1 MKTLGMMIARIAA
14 LLALAALSWA
24 SALYFDWPL
33 WGAPA
38 VFCAALAGW
47 LLCRVARRALRAVR
61 ARAQLARLDASEH
74 LPAADAPEL
83 RVAARWRTALAA
95 LGRAQPAPRLRGR
108 PRDALPWYLVIGPEG
123 AGKTTALARA
133 RLVSPLRHARDDAAI
148 APTEDCD
155 WWCFDDAVVLDL
167 AGRFAAPGA
176 TDDDR
181 RAWHALLEQLG
192 RARARRGVNGVV
204 VAIDAPRLIEANRD
218 ALTIEGSAIR
228 ERLEQL
234 IRLFDRRFPVYVL
247 VTQCDRLYGFD
258 EWAAQLAPEQR
269 ERAFGYLGDHDADAF
284 VARALDSLD
293 ARLGALR
300 VALAARG
307 EPPSPRALML
317 PHELACLRPALEA
330 FARAAFGPNVY
341 QETPYLRGL
350 LFASGRQ
357 AGGAPSLTLPDW
369 LDAAPAR
376 TPGDAGLFLHDVFAR
391 VLPGE
396 RDAWLP
402 VERPSRSRLVL
413 RRLALAAWLL
423 ASVAAGLLMSASFV
437 GDMRTV
443 ELVRRDYPAHPRFT
457 GEFAHD
463 TATLARIGRVI
474 ADVERRDERRLVR
487 PLAGATPVGR
497 LEAELKRRYVA
508 HYRRS
513 IEPTADRLFFGKPD
527 GASDVRAADDARLAA
542 RIRNLV
548 RYVNLMQARRRGADR
563 ETLAQMPAPAV
574 ARATD
579 GGGAR
584 GVGSV
589 GVSGVSGVSGGVGG
603 ARAAEGAGR
612 AVRASGGRRAGDARA
627 ARGMRGAAGNA
638 GAGAAI
644 APAADGVRDRD
655 EGFARVSALAVDLIA
670 WSAPDDRALAARVA
684 AAQAELERL
693 AYRDP
698 DGAWLL
704 ALPDASMPRDVTLA
718 DFWPAAEPRT
728 LPDAQPAAL
737 RDVRVPAALTAAHR
751 PAIDAFLDEM
761 AQAVANRPKFA
772 FHRDAFDTWYR
783 ARRIDAWRDFVA
795 RFPQGEQG
803 LTTQAQW
810 RAVIDRIADRRDPF
824 AALLARV
831 DREFESERDDTLP
844 PWLRFVR
851 TTSHM
856 LAPAMLAPARLPA
869 ASGGLGAALGSI
881 SRSGGRALR
890 EALGGAPEQG
900 KLTLERDAALR
911 DALVDYE
918 RRVAALAA
926 DALAGPGAA
935 YRLAADFHGF
945 GVDPSVQASAM
956 RAADSALRDVK
967 RLAGDRDVG
976 GDVVWSLVGGPLRA
990 LIAYVERQASCAL
1003 QDDWE
1008 RDVLWPL
1015 RRAATRDDVEGLLYG
1030 PQGAIWAFVDG
1041 PAKPFVRVGAA
1052 RASALD
1058 TLGYRL
1064 PFTDAFLPLIDD
1076 AAARRVAQARR
1087 DAERRAQQQAAL
1099 ELDERIASLG
1109 KQIDALRAQT
1119 VRFGIV
1125 AQPTDVNPDAQ
1136 AKPFE
1141 TVLTL
1146 QCAPQARTLT
1156 NYNLRVSEQ
1165 IDWQPDRC
1173 GDATLR
1179 ISLGGVTLV
1188 RRYAGSLGVARF
1200 VQDFRYGVRRFTP
1213 RDFPDAKAQLQR
1225 LGVRHIDVRYDFS
1238 GHDALLAHVGRI
1250 DALERARRD
1259 DLARQRRAANRQDDD
1274 AGGATAIARA
1284 AASVANAPGAALPR
1298 RIGVC
1303 WGDPAHDRPDGDG
1316 AQP

>member
-1 MKTLGMMIARIAA
+1 MLARIAA
-14 LLALAALSWA
+14 LIALAALSWA
-24 SALYFDWPL
+24 TALYFDWPW

-38 VFCAALAGW
+38 VFCAALAVWPLFG
-47 LLCRVARRALRAVR
+47 VARRALRAVR
-61 ARAQLARLDASEH
+61 ARAQLARLDGAKR
-74 LPAADAPEL
+74 LPADRDAPL
-83 RVAARWRTALAA
+83 RRVVARWRAA
-95 LGRAQPAPRLRGR
+95 LDALERAAPAPGLRGR
-108 PRDALPWYLVIGPEG
+108 PRDALPWYLVIGRAG

-133 RLVSPLRHARDDAAI
+133 RIASPLRRARRDASL

-167 AGRFAAPGA
+167 AGRFAEPDA

-181 RAWHALLEQLG
+181 RAWGALLEQLG
-192 RARARRGVNGVV
+192 RARARRGINGVV
-204 VAIDAPRLIEANRD
+204 VAIDAPRLVTADRD
-218 ALTIEGSAIR
+218 ALTIDGCAVR

-284 VARALDSLD
+284 VARALEHVD
-293 ARLGALR
+293 ARLAALR
-300 VALAARG
+300 IALAARG

-317 PHELACLRPALEA
+317 PHELARVRPALEA

-350 LFASGRQ
+350 LFSSGRQ

-376 TPGDAGLFLHDVFAR
+376 TPGDAGLFLHDVFAH

-396 RDAWLP
+396 RDASRP
-402 VERPSRSRLVL
+402 VERPSRSRLTP
-413 RRLALAAWLL
+413 RRLALAAWLF
-423 ASVAAGLLMSASFV
+423 ACVAAGLLMSASFV
-437 GDMRTV
+437 GDIRTV
-443 ELVRRDYPAHPRFT
+443 ELIRRDYPAHPRFT
-457 GEFAHD
+457 GELAHD
-463 TATLARIGRVI
+463 AATLARIGRVI
-474 ADVERRDERRLVR
+474 ADVERCDERRLVR
-487 PLAGATPVGR
+487 RLVRRLARPIADATPVGR
-497 LEAELKRRYVA
+497 LEAQLKRRYIA
-508 HYRRS
+508 HYRRV
-513 IEPTADRLFFGKPD
+513 IEPAADRLLFGEPD
-527 GASDVRAADDARLAA
+527 GASGARAADDGDIAV

-563 ETLAQMPAPAV
+563 ETLARMPAPAL
-574 ARATD
+574 ARERD
-579 GGGAR
+579 GGGASR
-584 GVGSV
+584 AD
-589 GVSGVSGVSGGVGG
+589 G
-603 ARAAEGAGR
+603 ARSAGGMSDTGD
-612 AVRASGGRRAGDARA
+612 SGDSGDTS
-627 ARGMRGAAGNA
+627 
-638 GAGAAI
+638 
-644 APAADGVRDRD
+644 DRT
-655 EGFARVSALAVDLIA
+655 GGLSALIGALAVDRIA
-670 WSAPDDRALAARVA
+670 WSAPDDATLAARIA
-684 AAQAELERL
+684 AAQAQLERL

-704 ALPDASMPRDVTLA
+704 ALPDASAPRDVTLA
-718 DFWPAAEPRT
+718 DFWPAAAPRTPPPEPR
-728 LPDAQPAAL
+728 DA
-737 RDVRVPAALTAAHR
+737 RVPAALTAAHR

-803 LTTQAQW
+803 LATQAQW
-810 RAVIDRIADRRDPF
+810 RAVIDRIPDRRDPF

-831 DREFESERDDTLP
+831 DREFESIRDDALP

-851 TTSHM
+851 TASR
-856 LAPAMLAPARLPA
+856 MLAPARMPA

-900 KLTLERDAALR
+900 RRTLERDAALR

-945 GVDPSVQASAM
+945 GVDPSVEASAM
-956 RAADSALRDVK
+956 RAADDALRDVK
-967 RLAGDRDVG
+967 RLAGERDVG
-976 GDVVWSLVGGPLRA
+976 GDVVWSLVGGPLHA
-990 LIAYVERQASCAL
+990 VIAYVERQASCAL
-1003 QDDWE
+1003 QEDWE

-1015 RRAATRDDVEGLLYG
+1015 RRAATREDADDRLYG
-1030 PQGAIWAFVDG
+1030 PQGAFWAFVDG

-1052 RASALD
+1052 RASAVD

-1064 PFTDAFLPLIDD
+1064 PFTDAFLPLVDD

-1087 DAERRAQQQAAL
+1087 ADEQRARQQAAA

-1109 KQIDALRAQT
+1109 KQIDAIRAQT
-1119 VRFGIV
+1119 VRIEIV
-1125 AQPTDVNPDAQ
+1125 AQPTDVNPEARAQ
-1136 AKPFE
+1136 PFE

-1146 QCAPQARTLT
+1146 QCAPQARTLA
-1156 NYNLRVSEQ
+1156 NYNLRVSER
-1165 IDWQPDRC
+1165 IDWQPDQC

-1179 ISLGGVTLV
+1179 IALGGVTLT
-1188 RRYAGSLGVARF
+1188 RRYAGPLGIARF

-1213 RDFPDAKAQLQR
+1213 GDFPDAKAQLER
-1225 LGVRHIDVRYDFS
+1225 LGVRHVDVRYDFS
-1238 GHDALLAHVGRI
+1238 GHDALLAHVERI

-1259 DLARQRRAANRQDDD
+1259 DIARQRRIASRQDD
-1274 AGGATAIARA
+1274 GASDSGAAAIARA
-1284 AASVANAPGAALPR
+1284 GGFVANPANPANAARAPSASSRSSPSSAPGASGPSGTPDAGLPR
-1298 RIGVC
+1298 RIGAC
-1303 WGDPAHDRPDGDG
+1303 WGNPARDGGMRP
-1316 AQP
+1316 

>member
-1 MKTLGMMIARIAA
+1 MKTLCSMLARIAA
-14 LLALAALSWA
+14 LIALAALSWA
-24 SALYFDWPL
+24 TALYFDWPW

-38 VFCAALAGW
+38 VFCAALAVWPLFG
-47 LLCRVARRALRAVR
+47 VARRALRAVR
-61 ARAQLARLDASEH
+61 ARAQLARLDGAKR
-74 LPAADAPEL
+74 LPAD
-83 RVAARWRTALAA
+83 
-95 LGRAQPAPRLRGR
+95 
-108 PRDALPWYLVIGPEG
+108 RDASL
-123 AGKTTALARA
+123 
-133 RLVSPLRHARDDAAI
+133 

-167 AGRFAAPGA
+167 AGRFAEPDA

-181 RAWHALLEQLG
+181 RAWGALLEQLG
-192 RARARRGVNGVV
+192 RARARRGINGVV
-204 VAIDAPRLIEANRD
+204 VAIEAPRLVTADRD
-218 ALTIEGSAIR
+218 ALTIDGCAVR

-284 VARALDSLD
+284 VAHALEHVD
-293 ARLGALR
+293 ARLAALR
-300 VALAARG
+300 IALAARG

-317 PHELACLRPALEA
+317 PHELARLRPALEA
-330 FARAAFGPNVY
+330 LARAAFGPNVY

-350 LFASGRQ
+350 LFSSGRQ

-396 RDAWLP
+396 RDAARP
-402 VERPSRSRLVL
+402 VERPSRSRLTP
-413 RRLALAAWLL
+413 RRLALAAWLF
-423 ASVAAGLLMSASFV
+423 ACVAAGLLMSASFV
-437 GDMRTV
+437 GDIRTV
-443 ELVRRDYPAHPRFT
+443 ELIRRDYPAHPRFT
-457 GEFAHD
+457 GELAHD
-463 TATLARIGRVI
+463 AATLARIARVI
-474 ADVERRDERRLVR
+474 ADVERCDERRLVR
-487 PLAGATPVGR
+487 RLARPIADATPVGR
-497 LEAELKRRYVA
+497 LEAQLKRRYIA
-508 HYRRS
+508 HYRRA
-513 IEPTADRLFFGKPD
+513 IEPAADRLLFGEPD
-527 GASDVRAADDARLAA
+527 GASGARAADDGDIAV

-563 ETLAQMPAPAV
+563 ETLARMPAPAL
-574 ARATD
+574 ARARD
-579 GGGAR
+579 GGGASR
-584 GVGSV
+584 AD
-589 GVSGVSGVSGGVGG
+589 G
-603 ARAAEGAGR
+603 ARSAGGMSDTGDTGD
-612 AVRASGGRRAGDARA
+612 SGDTSDRTGRLSALIG
-627 ARGMRGAAGNA
+627 
-638 GAGAAI
+638 
-644 APAADGVRDRD
+644 
-655 EGFARVSALAVDLIA
+655 ALAVDRIA
-670 WSAPDDRALAARVA
+670 WSAPDDATLAARIA
-684 AAQAELERL
+684 AAQAQLERL

-704 ALPDASMPRDVTLA
+704 ALPDASAPRDVTLA
-718 DFWPAAEPRT
+718 DFWPAAAPRTPPPEPR
-728 LPDAQPAAL
+728 DA
-737 RDVRVPAALTAAHR
+737 RVPAALTAAHR

-803 LTTQAQW
+803 LATQAQW
-810 RAVIDRIADRRDPF
+810 RAVIDTIADRRDPF

-831 DREFESERDDTLP
+831 DREFESVRDDALP

-851 TTSHM
+851 TASR
-856 LAPAMLAPARLPA
+856 MLAPARVPA

-900 KLTLERDAALR
+900 RRTLERDAALR

-945 GVDPSVQASAM
+945 GVDPSVEASAM
-956 RAADSALRDVK
+956 RAADDALRDVK
-967 RLAGDRDVG
+967 RLAGERDVG
-976 GDVVWSLVGGPLRA
+976 GDVVWSLVGGPLHA
-990 LIAYVERQASCAL
+990 VIAYVERQASCAL
-1003 QDDWE
+1003 QEDWE

-1015 RRAATRDDVEGLLYG
+1015 RRAATREDADDRLYG
-1030 PQGAIWAFVDG
+1030 PQGAFWAFVDG

-1052 RASALD
+1052 RASAVD

-1064 PFTDAFLPLIDD
+1064 PFTDAFLPLVDD

-1087 DAERRAQQQAAL
+1087 ADEQRARQQAAA

-1109 KQIDALRAQT
+1109 KQIDAIRAQT
-1119 VRFGIV
+1119 VRIEIV
-1125 AQPTDVNPDAQ
+1125 AQPTDVNPEAR
-1136 AKPFE
+1136 ARPFE

-1146 QCAPQARTLT
+1146 QCAPQARTLA
-1156 NYNLRVSEQ
+1156 NYNLRVSER
-1165 IDWQPDRC
+1165 IDWQPDQC

-1179 ISLGGVTLV
+1179 IALGGVTLT
-1188 RRYAGSLGVARF
+1188 RRYAGPLGIARF

-1213 RDFPDAKAQLQR
+1213 GDFPDAKAQLER
-1225 LGVRHIDVRYDFS
+1225 LGVRHVDVRYDFS
-1238 GHDALLAHVGRI
+1238 GHDALLAHVERI

-1259 DLARQRRAANRQDDD
+1259 DIARQRRIASRQDD
-1274 AGGATAIARA
+1274 GASDSGAAAIARA
-1284 AASVANAPGAALPR
+1284 GGFAANPANPANPANTARAPSASSRSSPSPAPGASDPSGTPDAGLPR
-1298 RIGVC
+1298 RIGAC
-1303 WGDPAHDRPDGDG
+1303 WGDPARDGGMRP
-1316 AQP
+1316 

>member
-1 MKTLGMMIARIAA
+1 MKTLGMMIARIVA

-24 SALYFDWPL
+24 TALYFDWPL
-33 WGAPA
+33 WSSPA

-47 LLCRVARRALRAVR
+47 LLGAIARRALRAVR
-61 ARAQLARLDASEH
+61 ARRQLARLDATERA
-74 LPAADAPEL
+74 PADRDAPEL
-83 RVAARWRTALAA
+83 RVAARWRAA
-95 LGRAQPAPRLRGR
+95 LDALERAAPAPGLRGR
-108 PRDALPWYLVIGPEG
+108 PRDALPWYLVIGRTG

-133 RLVSPLRHARDDAAI
+133 RIASPLRRARHDAAI

-167 AGRFAAPGA
+167 AGRFAEPDA
-176 TDDDR
+176 TDGDR
-181 RAWHALLEQLG
+181 RAWSALLEQLG

-204 VAIDAPRLIEANRD
+204 VAIDAPRLVEADRD
-218 ALTIEGSAIR
+218 ALTIDGCAVR

-269 ERAFGYLGDHDADAF
+269 DRAFGYLGDHDADAF
-284 VARALDSLD
+284 VTHALDSID
-293 ARLGALR
+293 ARLAALR
-300 VALAARG
+300 VAPAARG

-317 PHELACLRPALEA
+317 PHELARVRPALDA

-376 TPGDAGLFLHDVFAR
+376 APGDAGLFLHDVFAR

-396 RDAWLP
+396 RDAWRP
-402 VERPSRSRLVL
+402 VERPSRSRLTPARV
-413 RRLALAAWLL
+413 ALAAWLF
-423 ASVAAGLLMSASFV
+423 ACVAAGLLMSASFV

-443 ELVRRDYPAHPRFT
+443 ELIRRDYPAHPRFT
-457 GEFAHD
+457 GELARD
-463 TATLARIGRVI
+463 AATLERIGRVI

-487 PLAGATPVGR
+487 RLAPPIADATPVGR

-513 IEPTADRLFFGKPD
+513 IEPAADRLFFGEPD
-527 GASDVRAADDARLAA
+527 GASDARAADDGDVAA

-548 RYVNLMQARRRGADR
+548 RYVNLMQARLRGADR
-563 ETLAQMPAPAV
+563 ETLARMPAPAAV
-574 ARATD
+574 RARDDD
-579 GGGAR
+579 GAGGKRRTSDTSGTSGTR
-584 GVGSV
+584 GVGGTSDTRDTNDA
-589 GVSGVSGVSGGVGG
+589 SG
-603 ARAAEGAGR
+603 ARDR
-612 AVRASGGRRAGDARA
+612 GDGLPPRI
-627 ARGMRGAAGNA
+627 G
-638 GAGAAI
+638 
-644 APAADGVRDRD
+644 
-655 EGFARVSALAVDLIA
+655 ALAVGRIA
-670 WSAPDDRALAARVA
+670 WSAPGDSALAARLA
-684 AAQAELERL
+684 AAQAQLERL

-704 ALPDASMPRDVTLA
+704 ALPDATMPRDVTLA
-718 DFWPAAEPRT
+718 DFWPAAAPPAPPA
-728 LPDAQPAAL
+728 LPAAQPAAL

-772 FHRDAFDTWYR
+772 FHRDAFDAWYR
-783 ARRIDAWRDFVA
+783 ARRIDTWRDFVA

-810 RAVIDRIADRRDPF
+810 RAVIDRIPDRRDPF
-824 AALLARV
+824 SALLARV
-831 DREFESERDDTLP
+831 DREFESVRDDALP

-851 TTSHM
+851 TASH
-856 LAPAMLAPARLPA
+856 MLAPARLPA
-869 ASGGLGAALGSI
+869 ASGGLGATLGSI

-890 EALGGAPEQG
+890 EALGGAPAQG
-900 KLTLERDAALR
+900 RLTLERDAALR
-911 DALVDYE
+911 NALVDYE

-945 GVDPSVQASAM
+945 GVDPSVEASAM
-956 RAADSALRDVK
+956 RAADDALRDVK
-967 RLAGDRDVG
+967 RLAGGRDVG
-976 GDVVWSLVGGPLRA
+976 GDVVWSLVGGPLHA
-990 LIAYVERQASCAL
+990 VIAYVERQASCAL

-1015 RRAATRDDVEGLLYG
+1015 RRAATHDDANDRLYG

-1052 RASALD
+1052 RAAAAD

-1064 PFTDAFLPLIDD
+1064 PFTDAFLPLVDD

-1087 DAERRAQQQAAL
+1087 EAERRAQQQAAA

-1109 KQIDALRAQT
+1109 KQIDALNAQT
-1119 VRFGIV
+1119 VRIGIV
-1125 AQPTDVNPDAQ
+1125 AQPTDVNREAQ

-1179 ISLGGVTLV
+1179 IALGGVTLV
-1188 RRYAGSLGVARF
+1188 RRYAGPLGVARF
-1200 VQDFRYGVRRFTP
+1200 VQDFRYGVRRFAP
-1213 RDFPDAKAQLQR
+1213 GDFPDAKAQLER
-1225 LGVRHIDVRYDFS
+1225 LGVRYVDVRYDFS
-1238 GHDALLAHVGRI
+1238 GHDALLAHVERI
-1250 DALERARRD
+1250 DALERERRD
-1259 DLARQRRAANRQDDD
+1259 DIARQRRAASRQDDGAG
-1274 AGGATAIARA
+1274 AGGSAANVARA
-1284 AASVANAPGAALPR
+1284 SSASSTPGAVDAALPR
-1298 RIGVC
+1298 RIGAC
-1303 WGDPAHDRPDGDG
+1303 WGDPARDGPDGGG
-1316 AQP
+1316 ARP